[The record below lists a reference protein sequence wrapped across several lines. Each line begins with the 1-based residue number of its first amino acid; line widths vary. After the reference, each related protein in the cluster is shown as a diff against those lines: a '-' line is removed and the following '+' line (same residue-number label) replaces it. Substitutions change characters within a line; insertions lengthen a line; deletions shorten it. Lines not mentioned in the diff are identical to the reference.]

1 MNILLVDDHI
11 GVAQGTKAILERR
24 GTMEVTLLSCSG
36 QVMEHLQN
44 QNRPY
49 DLILLDLYMPELN
62 GMELA
67 KLILDD
73 NAEARI
79 IIYTGFEIATH
90 FNMMV
95 NIGICGFISKSL
107 PEEQMVK
114 AIECAIQ
121 GDTLIPT
128 YLFKQLR
135 RQEISISEQDI
146 EDVPESLRDITLNE
160 REQDILMGVAEGLT
174 NRELSA
180 KMLISQRAVEYV
192 LTGVYNKLGV
202 KSRTEALIKAKRYS
216 LLSVSMLQ

>member
-1 MNILLVDDHI
+1 VNILLVDDHI

-24 GTMEVTLLSCSG
+24 GTMKVTLLSCSG
-36 QVMEHLQN
+36 QVMEHLQ
-44 QNRPY
+44 QREY

-67 KLILDD
+67 KLILDYD
-73 NAEARI
+73 PAARI
-79 IIYTGFEIATH
+79 IIYTGFDIATH

-135 RQEISISEQDI
+135 RQETSVSEVLI
-146 EDVPESLRDITLNE
+146 EDTPEPLRDITLNE
-160 REQDILMGVAEGLT
+160 REQDILMGVAEGMT

-180 KMLISQRAVEYV
+180 KMLISQRAVEYI

-216 LLSVSMLQ
+216 LLPVSAI

>member
-24 GTMEVTLLSCSG
+24 GSMKVTLLSCSG
-36 QVMEHLQN
+36 QVMEHLH
-44 QNRPY
+44 NRQY

-67 KLILDD
+67 KLILDYEP
-73 NAEARI
+73 ASRI
-79 IIYTGFEIATH
+79 IIYTGFDIATH

-107 PEEQMVK
+107 PEEQMVR
-114 AIECAIQ
+114 AIECAMH

-135 RQEISISEQDI
+135 RKEVSTIEQPMEDAQE
-146 EDVPESLRDITLNE
+146 PLRDITLNE
-160 REQDILMGVAEGLT
+160 REQDILMGVAEGMT

-180 KMLISQRAVEYV
+180 KLLISQRAVEYV

-216 LLSVSMLQ
+216 LLSVSMI